1 MSPIFLKIGSLQIY
15 WYSVILLF
23 AFVLGII
30 LATIYGK
37 KEGIDKD
44 TIYDYAVYLI
54 PICLIGA
61 RLYYVFF
68 NLDYYMNNVMAIIKV
83 WEGGLAIHGGIL
95 AGVIYTYYYSKKHNI
110 SFLKFLDILVISL
123 IVGQIIGRW
132 GNFMNGEAYGPIVSL
147 KTLQSFHIPNFI
159 IDGVFIEGHY
169 HHPTFLYESLW
180 NLLGLTI
187 ILIMRRK
194 RFYHYGYLTAIYLIW
209 YGLGRFFIEG
219 MRQDSL
225 MLGIFKIAQIVSIG
239 MIILG
244 VFLFFIILR
253 NWKKIDTEKTL

>member
-1 MSPIFLKIGSLQIY
+1 MIPIFLKIGSLQIY